1 MGRKTEVREDL
12 YSMEVLPRLART
24 QKNNHA
30 SRGMLGIAHVL
41 AG

>member
-12 YSMEVLPRLART
+12 YSVEALRLART
-24 QKNNHA
+24 QKNNRA
-30 SRGMLGIAHVL
+30 KWRCLALPMRL